1 MHFHDKAGFRKTNYL
16 LERNDPY
23 NPFRLNQMRLG
34 FSDVGPPWSNG
45 NIFLDIFNPV
55 TFPLKDDFKKYL
67 LRVGLSLLFETYNIF
82 FETRFWNVFLVFS
95 LNNESYKTGN
105 NMQFWLLNIWYRS
118 LSFWW

>member
-1 MHFHDKAGFRKTNYL
+1 MHFHDEAGFRKTNYL

-23 NPFRLNQMRLG
+23 IPFRLNQMRLR

-67 LRVGLSLLFETYNIF
+67 LRVGLSQLFETYNIF

>member
-67 LRVGLSLLFETYNIF
+67 LRVGLSQLFETYDIF

>member
-1 MHFHDKAGFRKTNYL
+1 MHFHDETGFRKTNYL

-67 LRVGLSLLFETYNIF
+67 LRVGLSQLFETYNIF

-95 LNNESYKTGN
+95 LNNESYETGN

>member
-95 LNNESYKTGN
+95 LHNESYKTGN

>member
-1 MHFHDKAGFRKTNYL
+1 MHFHDEAGFRKTNYL

-23 NPFRLNQMRLG
+23 KPFRLNQMRLR

-67 LRVGLSLLFETYNIF
+67 LRVGLSHLFETYNIF

>member
-67 LRVGLSLLFETYNIF
+67 LRVGLS
-82 FETRFWNVFLVFS
+82 
-95 LNNESYKTGN
+95 
-105 NMQFWLLNIWYRS
+105 
-118 LSFWW
+118 